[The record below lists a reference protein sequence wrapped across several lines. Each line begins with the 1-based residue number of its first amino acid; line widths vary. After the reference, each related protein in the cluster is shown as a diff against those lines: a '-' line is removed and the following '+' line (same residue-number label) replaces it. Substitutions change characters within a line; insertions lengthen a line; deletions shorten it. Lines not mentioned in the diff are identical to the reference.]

1 MADISEIDR
10 KILRVLQR
18 DNKITNAALAELVGL
33 SPPACLKRVK
43 RLQEEGVIEKNVAI
57 LNPKQAGIGITMIV
71 EVEME
76 SDRADMNDEFIRR
89 VNTCPQVSQCYQ
101 VTGEVD
107 FVLIVNVPDMEA
119 FQTFTEQV
127 LYSYSNMRKFRTL
140 ISMRRNKFSTEVPL

>member
-1 MADISEIDR
+1 MAELLETDR
-10 KILRVLQR
+10 RILRILQK
-18 DNKITNAALAELVGL
+18 DNKITNAALAERVGL

-43 RLQEEGVIEKNVAI
+43 RLHDEGVIEKNVAI

-89 VNTCPQVSQCYQ
+89 ANACPDVSQCYQ

-107 FVLIVNVPDMEA
+107 FVLIVNVPDMDA
-119 FQTFTEQV
+119 FQAFTEQV
-127 LYSYSNMRKFRTL
+127 LYSYPNMRKFRTL
-140 ISMRRNKFSTEVPL
+140 ISMRRNKFTTEVPI